1 MPRTPRTAT
10 QQAIIYFAVFIALG
24 LTTASL
30 GPTLTGLAAQTQ
42 VGVGLI
48 SLVFTARSVGY
59 MAGSLWSGKLFD
71 RLPGHQVLAGA
82 LLLMAL
88 TMALT
93 PLTPTLWLLLV
104 VAVPLG
110 WAEGAVDVGGNALM
124 VWSRAGSAGQ
134 WLNALHFFFG
144 LGAFLAPLVVA
155 RSYALSGGITWS
167 YWFIAACFVPLGVW
181 VWRVPAP
188 QPPAQG
194 ASTDAVTG
202 RAHQRLIWLLS
213 AVFFLYVAVEASL
226 GGWIFTYVVTLQPN
240 ATTTAAY
247 LTAVFWGAL
256 TLGRLL
262 AIPLA
267 RLYSPQTIIAGD
279 FVGALV
285 CLIALL
291 WWPDSLP
298 VMWLSIGGL
307 GLFMASVFPSLFAF
321 AERRLSITGRVT
333 SWFVISSSLGAKVS
347 ALLIGQLFVLQG
359 PVALPLI
366 AFISLALAALAF
378 IAAARSQS
386 IESTDERR

>member
-1 MPRTPRTAT
+1 MLFRISQTAN
-10 QQAIIYFAVFIALG
+10 QQALIYFAVFIALG

-88 TMALT
+88 TMALV
-93 PLTPTLWLLLV
+93 PFAPTLWLLLLV
-104 VAVPLG
+104 SVPLG

-124 VWSRAGSAGQ
+124 VWSRAGSAGH

-155 RSYALSGGITWS
+155 RSYALSGGISWG
-167 YWFIAACFVPLGVW
+167 YWFIAACFVPLGAW

-188 QPPAQG
+188 PPPAQSDDSDT
-194 ASTDAVTG
+194 AKE
-202 RAHQRLIWLLS
+202 RANRQLIWLLS
-213 AVFFLYVAVEASL
+213 AIFFLYVAVEASL
-226 GGWIFTYVVTLQPN
+226 GGWIFTYIVTLWPD

-267 RLYSPQTIIAGD
+267 RHYSPQ
-279 FVGALV
+279 
-285 CLIALL
+285 
-291 WWPDSLP
+291 
-298 VMWLSIGGL
+298 
-307 GLFMASVFPSLFAF
+307 
-321 AERRLSITGRVT
+321 
-333 SWFVISSSLGAKVS
+333 VIMSG
-347 ALLIGQLFVLQG
+347 
-359 PVALPLI
+359 
-366 AFISLALAALAF
+366 
-378 IAAARSQS
+378 
-386 IESTDERR
+386 